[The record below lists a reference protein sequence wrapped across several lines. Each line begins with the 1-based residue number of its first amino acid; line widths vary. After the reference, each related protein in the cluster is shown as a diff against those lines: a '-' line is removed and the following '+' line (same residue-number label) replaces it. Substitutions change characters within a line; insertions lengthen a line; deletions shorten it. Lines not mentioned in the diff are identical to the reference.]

1 MYFSS
6 FPPDENTRLL
16 RGAGFRLLR
25 DEVVTIHEPEGDASF
40 QWVLAR
46 R

>member
-1 MYFSS
+1 MLG
-6 FPPDENTRLL
+6 E
-16 RGAGFRLLR
+16 AGFELLR
-25 DEVVTIHEPEGDASF
+25 DEVVTIREPEGDATF